1 MKFGMEHVV
10 HMYVTRVVLSIKL
23 KLFVTSVRELLKN
36 FRNFIYLSFVFI
48 GEIPTPSKFHLMK
61 EFSSLLLFN

>member
-36 FRNFIYLSFVFI
+36 FRNFICLSFVFI

-61 EFSSLLLFN
+61 EFSSFFVI